1 VNLSAWGAVS
11 VEGRLGGGHRNEVR
25 LVRRAGVQL
34 VARRSRRSAAALDW
48 ELDLLAFLAGHGFLV
63 PEVVPAL
70 DGRRHVGGVV
80 VQRWL
85 PGREPS
91 GSDWPAVA
99 AELRRLHAVTVGWPQ
114 RPGFRSTSDLLVAD
128 RGGDVDLRAMPDA
141 AVVACRRAWAALAES
156 AGGAAADPEGGS
168 AGRAVGG
175 RAAGSDGSEG
185 GLAGD
190 LLIDPAGGSATCSMR
205 GSAGSSASSAGSAG
219 SATGAAHGAPDG
231 SATGSAGGPAT
242 DSATGAARGAADG
255 SATSI
260 ATSTAASS
268 ASGAARGA
276 PGGVTD
282 SAVGG
287 LAVVHGDPCAAN
299 VRVSADGIGL
309 LDWDEAR
316 VDHPDLDFADLPSV
330 ELPTSRSRVARAA
343 VAAWEAAA
351 GWQLEP
357 DYARRRLAELG

>member
-11 VEGRLGGGHRNEVR
+11 VVGRLGGGHRNEVR

-70 DGRRHVGGVV
+70 DGRRHVDGVV

-91 GSDWPAVA
+91 AFDWPAVA
-99 AELRRLHAVTVGWPQ
+99 AELRRLHAVTAGWPQ

-128 RGGDVDLRAMPDA
+128 RGGDVDLRAMPEE
-141 AVVACRRAWAALAES
+141 AVVACRRAWAALAAES
-156 AGGAAADPEGGS
+156 AGGAAGRSEDGLAGGSAASSMRGQAGGSTHVAPGSSAGGS
-168 AGRAVGG
+168 AG
-175 RAAGSDGSEG
+175 
-185 GLAGD
+185 
-190 LLIDPAGGSATCSMR
+190 GSA
-205 GSAGSSASSAGSAG
+205 
-219 SATGAAHGAPDG
+219 D
-231 SATGSAGGPAT
+231 GPA
-242 DSATGAARGAADG
+242 SGAARGAADG
-255 SATSI
+255 TV
-260 ATSTAASS
+260 ASS
-268 ASGAARGA
+268 ADSSLIGSAGGSAAGSIRGSASSSTRGSAGGPAGGAAGGA
-276 PGGVTD
+276 PGGVMD

-316 VDHPDLDFADLPSV
+316 VDHPDLDLADMPSV
-330 ELPTSRSRVARAA
+330 ELPASRNRVARAA

-357 DYARRRLAELG
+357 DYARRRLAELD